1 MIKLTNKLLGKVKR
15 NTSLFSKLKDLCNEM
30 IDYCKETNNLS
41 MQTKIQTRLAEIYY
55 INGDNLTAIDLVTKT
70 LVDLKKYED
79 NMGLIILQLL
89 ESKIHYAVK
98 GLSRAKASLTSVKTL
113 CTKVYI
119 EPKMQAKVDMHAGVL
134 AAFEK
139 DYNLAY
145 SYFYES
151 FDVFNIPN
159 IKNTAKASK
168 AIQYMI
174 LCKIMNG
181 QLDDINNIILGKKG
195 QKYYGPNIKALE
207 SIIESVKS
215 KSVKLLRENIM
226 KNEEYFIVDNFIV
239 HHLENLKN
247 ELIEKNLVKI
257 IQPYSV
263 VQIDYITKSIGLPLN
278 EITTKISQMILDKK
292 INGILDQGKG
302 CLIIYDDIPHNVN
315 NNFKLLNF
323 LIFKHIVLS

>member
-1 MIKLTNKLLGKVKR
+1 LVKLTNKLIGKIKR
-15 NTSLFSKLKDLCNEM
+15 NLPLFPKLKDLCNE
-30 IDYCKETNNLS
+30 IIEFCNETNNLS
-41 MQTKIQTRLAEIYY
+41 MKTKIQTRLAEINYL
-55 INGDNLTAIDLVTKT
+55 NGDNLTAIDLVSKT
-70 LVDLKKYED
+70 LIDLKKYED

-89 ESKIHYAVK
+89 ESKIHYASK

-119 EPKMQAKVDMHAGVL
+119 EPKLQAKVDMHAGII
-134 AAFEK
+134 AAYEK

-159 IKNTAKASK
+159 IKNTAKAMK

-181 QLDDINNIILGKKG
+181 SLDDINNIILGKKG
-195 QKYYGPNIKALE
+195 QKYYGPNIKAFE
-207 SIIESVKS
+207 SIIESVKL
-215 KSVKLLRENIM
+215 KSVKLLKENFL
-226 KNEEYFIVDNFIV
+226 KNEDYFIHDDFII

-247 ELIEKNLVKI
+247 DLIEKNLIKI

-263 VQIDYITKSIGLPLN
+263 VQIDFITNSIGLPLS
-278 EITTKISQMILDKK
+278 EITMKISQMILDKK
-292 INGILDQGKG
+292 INGILDQGRG
-302 CLIIYDDIPHNVN
+302 CLIIYDDVVHNV
-315 NNFKLLNF
+315 K
-323 LIFKHIVLS
+323 